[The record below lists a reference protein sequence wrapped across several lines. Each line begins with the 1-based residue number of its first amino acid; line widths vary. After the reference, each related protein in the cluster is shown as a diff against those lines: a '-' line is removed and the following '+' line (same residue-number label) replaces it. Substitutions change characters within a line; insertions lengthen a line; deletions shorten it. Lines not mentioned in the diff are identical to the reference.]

1 MRKVYLP
8 KQSRYTRKLKLIKS
22 DEYGDPQIE
31 LHGWYFSMEC
41 DDEGRELIGI
51 DNHEDEFIDNTL
63 KKLNE
68 LEDEYE
74 RNGWGTPWIECYAYP
89 TVDGQLAEITDPE
102 RPWRTIHPREGYAIN
117 Y

>member
-8 KQSRYTRKLKLIKS
+8 KQSRYTRKLKLIKG
-22 DEYGDPQIE
+22 DENNEPRLE
-31 LHGWYFSMEC
+31 LHGWYFSMEYE
-41 DDEGRELIGI
+41 DDGELIGV
-51 DNHEDEFIDNTL
+51 DNDEEKFIDNAL

-68 LEDEYE
+68 LENEYE

-89 TVDGQLAEITDPE
+89 TINGNFVEESEPGHPYHI
-102 RPWRTIHPREGYAIN
+102 INPREDYIFS